1 MVDLSVALAL
11 FMVLFAPRV
20 SGLSSRGGRQFS
32 VEGIGGEIRSGTTPD
47 PDPDPARAKSEMEG
61 DYGGLPRTLAE
72 GKFTEAAKACEQME
86 LEVSREGKVPLLRHA
101 VVVEGRETVSSA
113 FTLGVLGR
121 TLKCPLA
128 SRPGSLPP
136 TSAH

>member
-1 MVDLSVALAL
+1 MLSRRS
-11 FMVLFAPRV
+11 PIQC
-20 SGLSSRGGRQFS
+20 RG
-32 VEGIGGEIRSGTTPD
+32 EGGGGGIRSGTT

>member
-1 MVDLSVALAL
+1 MS
-11 FMVLFAPRV
+11 RE
-20 SGLSSRGGRQFS
+20 SGGG
-32 VEGIGGEIRSGTTPD
+32 GIRSGTT

-128 SRPGSLPP
+128 SRPGSLTP

>member
-1 MVDLSVALAL
+1 MRESGGKSDR
-11 FMVLFAPRV
+11 APR
-20 SGLSSRGGRQFS
+20 Q
-32 VEGIGGEIRSGTTPD
+32 TQTQT
-47 PDPDPARAKSEMEG
+47 PDPARAKSEMEG

-113 FTLGVLGR
+113 FALGVLGR